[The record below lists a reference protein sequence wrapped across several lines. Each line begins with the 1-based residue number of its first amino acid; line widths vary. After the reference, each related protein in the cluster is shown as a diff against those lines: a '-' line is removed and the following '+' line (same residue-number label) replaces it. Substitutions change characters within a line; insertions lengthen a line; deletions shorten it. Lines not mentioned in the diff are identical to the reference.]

1 MRVFGSDIGCK
12 NLAYCI
18 FDIVDGKIN
27 IQSWDL
33 VDLREC
39 ICNKKLRNGKKCNKT
54 ATYEYVNDDGVIIKV
69 CNSHKC
75 SNCKRI
81 KFKDNDD
88 LNVYAERMKEYF
100 SKVNITCDKY
110 GIENQPTMKNPKMKS
125 IQMLLFSYLSYF
137 KANNNPIELVHP
149 KMKLSLIDNITK
161 DIIKSYPKNKQYK
174 VTKKLGIII
183 THYILDNEVINKDQW
198 INLFK
203 DKTKQDDL
211 CDAFLH
217 AYYVVYGK
225 NSKIE
230 DEEFIKYVTEEINKE
245 FRIN

>member
-1 MRVFGSDIGCK
+1 
-12 NLAYCI
+12 
-18 FDIVDGKIN
+18 
-27 IQSWDL
+27 
-33 VDLREC
+33 
-39 ICNKKLRNGKKCNKT
+39 
-54 ATYEYVNDDGVIIKV
+54 
-69 CNSHKC
+69 
-75 SNCKRI
+75 
-81 KFKDNDD
+81 
-88 LNVYAERMKEYF
+88 
-100 SKVNITCDKY
+100 
-110 GIENQPTMKNPKMKS
+110 
-125 IQMLLFSYLSYF
+125 
-137 KANNNPIELVHP
+137 
-149 KMKLSLIDNITK
+149 MKLSLIDNITK
-161 DIIKSYPKNKQYK
+161 EIIKSYPKNKQYK

-183 THYILDNEVINKDQW
+183 THYILDNEVVNKDQW